1 MLPSTLER
9 LVRERGRSFCSAC
22 PARWR
27 LIPLPS
33 FFLSQTQAQGEQQ
46 YPQACSLGKSS
57 TSLDNDSSDA
67 GSSRVV
73 GQPRFEFGLPQVAP
87 RPESPIGEV

>member
-1 MLPSTLER
+1 MNDDLFGSLGLQGGTLQQR
-9 LVRERGRSFCSAC
+9 RVQMQA
-22 PARWR
+22 
-27 LIPLPS
+27 
-33 FFLSQTQAQGEQQ
+33 QQAQGEQQ